1 MPLVFL
7 VRHAQASFGTDD
19 YDRLSDR
26 GRQQSRWLGEYF
38 AERGTPFARI
48 VTGTLKRQRQTA
60 EELLGVL
67 GIDPGR
73 IETQAG
79 LDEYHGGPIYAS
91 FTGGADPIAQQKSD
105 YKGYWQTV
113 RQSMLAWSENRLAN
127 VPETWDQFAQR
138 MREAL
143 SASVA
148 GLGRDDA
155 VLVVSSGGSISRLI
169 VDITG
174 GTASSMIDLNQQ
186 YRNTGICELIAAGDR
201 LRLASFNSIP
211 HLERQDRR
219 HAISYA

>member
-19 YDRLSDR
+19 YDRLSER

-38 AERGTPFARI
+38 AERGTAFAR
-48 VTGTLKRQRQTA
+48 VVAGTLKRQRQTA
-60 EELLGVL
+60 EEMLAVL
-67 GIDPGR
+67 GADTNR
-73 IETQAG
+73 IETHAG

-113 RQSMLAWSENRLAN
+113 RQSMLAWSENKLTD
-127 VPETWDQFAQR
+127 VPETWEQFAQR

-143 SASVA
+143 VYSVA

-174 GTASSMIDLNQQ
+174 GSASTMIDLNQQ

-201 LRLASFNSIP
+201 LRVASFNSVP
-211 HLERQDRR
+211 HLERSDRR
-219 HAISYA
+219 GDITYA